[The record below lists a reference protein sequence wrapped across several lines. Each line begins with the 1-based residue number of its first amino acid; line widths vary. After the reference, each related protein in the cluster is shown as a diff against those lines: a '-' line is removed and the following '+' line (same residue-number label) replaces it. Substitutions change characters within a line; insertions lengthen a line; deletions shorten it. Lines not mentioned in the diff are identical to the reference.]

1 MTNVATPWQPVHD
14 DVVHRLRDNLDKLGI
29 KVVDYLVEAR
39 LHLGQDMKCR
49 MDLVT
54 IAGSRTRRGK
64 MGNVVALFEVKTE
77 PSQLFR
83 VIFQGLQQLAM
94 YELGLS
100 NPNLYLA
107 GQDKQEKLSNSLA
120 YRKYLV
126 IQKALW
132 DELDDLSE
140 DDVEKLSEVLDKWN
154 VGIIT
159 FDAKWTFRLD
169 KAFGNPAEEETEYL
183 VKAKKRQRG
192 K

>member
-1 MTNVATPWQPVHD
+1 MANVVTPWQPVHD
-14 DVVHRLRDNLDKLGI
+14 DVVHRLRDKLGTLGI

-39 LHLGQDMKCR
+39 LRLGQDMKCK

-54 IAGSRTRRGK
+54 IAGSRTRGGK
-64 MGNVVALFEVKTE
+64 KGNVVALFEVKTE

-83 VIFQGLQQLAM
+83 VVFQGLQQLSM
-94 YELGLS
+94 YELGLG
-100 NPNLYLA
+100 NPSLYVV
-107 GQDKQEKLSNSLA
+107 GEDKQEKLVNSLA

-132 DELDDLSE
+132 DEWDGLSE
-140 DDVEKLSEVLDKWN
+140 EEREKLSEILDKWN

-159 FDAKWTFRLD
+159 FDAKWKFRLD
-169 KAFGNPAEEETEYL
+169 RWFGKPREEETSYL
-183 VKAKKRQRG
+183 VKARKRQKG